1 MAIEAGFDLSEL
13 DALNNQLLNLAQTQ
27 YPKEAKKFLR
37 DEANVARKKLRANTK
52 AATKKKTGNL
62 LKGIDRGPVKKHNGN
77 FQIRV
82 YNKAPHAH
90 LIEHGHV
97 LWVNGKQT
105 EKFVPGRHVAAKTVL
120 EMKETFP
127 ADADRF
133 VDELLEKGLG

>member
-37 DEANVARKKLRANTK
+37 DEANVARQKLRANTK

-97 LWVNGKQT
+97 LWVNGKET

-133 VDELLEKGLG
+133 VDELMDKGLG

>member
-13 DALNNQLLNLAQTQ
+13 DALNNQLLDLAQTQ

-37 DEANVARKKLRANTK
+37 DEANVARNKLRANTK

-97 LWVNGKQT
+97 LWVNGKET

-133 VDELLEKGLG
+133 VDELLDKGLG

>member
-97 LWVNGKQT
+97 LWVNGKET

-127 ADADRF
+127 EDADRF
-133 VDELLEKGLG
+133 EDELLDKGLG